1 MAIDVLSDLH
11 VCFEKSK
18 LKKKTKRKSVSASGD
33 EEPEWI
39 EVVVD
44 LLLSLLSQN
53 KHVLRQVVSSVMT
66 ILSPHI
72 NDNALQVRGC
82 FHFIILLHDTYVCL
96 CISQQSEVVQVS
108 AVKYL

>member
-18 LKKKTKRKSVSASGD
+18 KKKSNKRKSLNGEA
-33 EEPEWI
+33 EPEWI

-53 KHVLRQVVSSVMT
+53 KHVLRQVVGSVMT
-66 ILSPHI
+66 VLSPHL
-72 NDNALQVRGC
+72 NDRALQVGELVDP
-82 FHFIILLHDTYVCL
+82 HL
-96 CISQQSEVVQVS
+96 
-108 AVKYL
+108 

>member
-11 VCFEKSK
+11 VCLEKSK
-18 LKKKTKRKSVSASGD
+18 LKKKSNRKSVNSTGD

-53 KHVLRQVVSSVMT
+53 KHVLRQVVGTVMT
-66 ILSPHI
+66 VLSPHI
-72 NDNALQVRGC
+72 NDNALQVR
-82 FHFIILLHDTYVCL
+82 DP
-96 CISQQSEVVQVS
+96 
-108 AVKYL
+108 K

>member
-18 LKKKTKRKSVSASGD
+18 KKKGSKRKSVSG
-33 EEPEWI
+33 EGEPEWI

-53 KHVLRQVVSSVMT
+53 KHVLRQVVCSVMSV
-66 ILSPHI
+66 LSPHL
-72 NDNALQVRGC
+72 NDRALQVKS
-82 FHFIILLHDTYVCL
+82 FYLH
-96 CISQQSEVVQVS
+96 
-108 AVKYL
+108 